1 MMMMRPMGPPCVN
14 TLLYVC
20 EGTTRCEAGMKWIA
34 LQTIT
39 EKINEAERM
48 VKKIA
53 SAPGTHVAE
62 SRAELKDC
70 T

>member
-1 MMMMRPMGPPCVN
+1 
-14 TLLYVC
+14 
-20 EGTTRCEAGMKWIA
+20 MKWIA